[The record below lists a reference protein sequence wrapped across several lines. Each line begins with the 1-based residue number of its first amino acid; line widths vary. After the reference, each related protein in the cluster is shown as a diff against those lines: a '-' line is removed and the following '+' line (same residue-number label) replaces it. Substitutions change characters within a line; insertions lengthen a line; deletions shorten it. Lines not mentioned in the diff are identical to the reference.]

1 MEYPVLLTTEGN
13 KTLAA
18 FPDCP
23 GCQTFAEPGEDIL
36 ALAQEALE
44 GWLAVGLEDGEA
56 PPRPSGKV
64 RISSGAK
71 LKHVQVNPKLAVAL
85 YVRWARQ
92 DAGMS
97 QADLARKLGVSQQ
110 QAAKL
115 EQPTANPTLDTLA
128 KIAAALN
135 VDFFVELARRRRR
148 LRLTEG
154 AKPRRPRR
162 ARRAGNR

>member
-13 KTLAA
+13 KTLAT

-44 GWLAVGLEDGEA
+44 GWLEVGLEDGEA
-56 PPRPSGKV
+56 PLRPSEKV
-64 RISSGAK
+64 RIPAGAR
-71 LKHVQVNPKLAVAL
+71 LKHVHVNPKLAVAL

-92 DAGMS
+92 EAGMS
-97 QADLARKLGVSQQ
+97 QAALARKLGVSQQ

-135 VDFFVELARRRRR
+135 VDFFVELARRQRR
-148 LRLTEG
+148 LRLSEG
-154 AKPRRPRR
+154 GKPRRPRR
-162 ARRAGNR
+162 ADRAGDR

>member
-13 KTLAA
+13 KTLATV
-18 FPDCP
+18 PDCP

-36 ALAQEALE
+36 ELAQEALE
-44 GWLAVGLEDGEA
+44 GWLEVGLEDGEA
-56 PPRPSGKV
+56 PPRPSEKV
-64 RISSGAK
+64 RIPAGAK
-71 LKHVQVNPKLAVAL
+71 LKHVRINPKLAVAL

-92 DAGMS
+92 EAGMS
-97 QADLARKLGVSQQ
+97 QAALARKLGVSQQ

-115 EQPTANPTLDTLA
+115 EQPNANPTLDTLA

-148 LRLTEG
+148 LRLSDG
-154 AKPRRPRR
+154 RKPRRPRR
-162 ARRAGNR
+162 PRTTPR